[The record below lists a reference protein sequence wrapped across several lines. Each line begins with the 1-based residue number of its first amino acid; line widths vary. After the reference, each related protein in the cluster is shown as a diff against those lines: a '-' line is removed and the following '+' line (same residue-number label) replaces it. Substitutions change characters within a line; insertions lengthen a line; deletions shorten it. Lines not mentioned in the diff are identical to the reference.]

1 MRGNKTTPDGIEI
14 IAREPA
20 LAPHPHPRLK
30 GKLVPF
36 SGVSKLLLADDTEC
50 YECDRCGDTFDTA
63 RQVTSHASGK
73 HAVTAKRATN
83 VETVKIVLRVLAQ
96 QRAQAKAEGRRSFLQ
111 ETADELNRRGIKSYR
126 GQAWTDGSVNH
137 LYLKYHNTYRTR
149 TPRIIGS
156 LTTPAPVKVAAE
168 AAVIEAPPVT
178 PKRSIKLNRA
188 KAKTDVQRLFSF
200 ISRDITNLREA
211 LGDLETHVS
220 ALNEHVSSQSDLPLD
235 DDARNAL
242 ELLRRAWQRS

>member
-1 MRGNKTTPDGIEI
+1 MRANKTTPDGIEI

-20 LAPHPHPRLK
+20 ISEHPHPRFK

-36 SGVSKLLLADDTEC
+36 SGVSKLLLVDGTERH
-50 YECDRCGDTFDTA
+50 ECDRCGDTFETV

-73 HAVTAKRATN
+73 HAVTTKRSTD

-96 QRAQAKAEGRRSFLQ
+96 ERAKAKAEGRRSFLQ

-137 LYLKYHNTYRTR
+137 LYLKYHKTYRTR
-149 TPRIIGS
+149 TPRIVGS
-156 LTTPAPVKVAAE
+156 STTPSVKVAAE
-168 AAVIEAPPVT
+168 ASVIEAP
-178 PKRSIKLNRA
+178 PKRSIKLNRV
-188 KAKTDVQRLFSF
+188 KAKTDAQRLFSF
-200 ISRDITNLREA
+200 IARDITNLREA

-220 ALNEHVSSQSDLPLD
+220 ALNEHVSSKSDLPLD
-235 DDARNAL
+235 GEALNAL
-242 ELLRRAWQRS
+242 ELLRRAWQQS